1 MQRHSPFIL
10 PQRWIISLSKG
21 KNTLDLCNHFV
32 SEKTESSRFSSTST
46 TSSFRNVW
54 IPPFFFSVC
63 CILVCAW
70 PDFIDIK
77 YITSMT
83 TLCSSLLTGNARHF
97 FLCKSH
103 DAYFCLAQF
112 HLKRGIT
119 KPPRVL
125 NIGVK
130 TMVIN
135 QSENEESGLI
145 LQSFSIVLLKIIPV
159 VFSSRGKRGGV
170 SYYSLQYSDET
181 NLSLGSRKWGNCLRQ
196 RLPEGPECPWPH
208 SVLSH
213 GTGEDPGTVC
223 IPPSHLAPGIC
234 RANCCFLLWQA
245 AAITS
250 RAAGLVWT
258 RIIQEISPDST
269 KVSTVLSSAVPLGF
283 LLNFFVL
290 PQGANT
296 ECCCISQ
303 LSNCLPLG
311 RELSYHS
318 LLSRPWE
325 KLPH

>member
-1 MQRHSPFIL
+1 
-10 PQRWIISLSKG
+10 
-21 KNTLDLCNHFV
+21 
-32 SEKTESSRFSSTST
+32 
-46 TSSFRNVW
+46 
-54 IPPFFFSVC
+54 
-63 CILVCAW
+63 
-70 PDFIDIK
+70 
-77 YITSMT
+77 
-83 TLCSSLLTGNARHF
+83 
-97 FLCKSH
+97 
-103 DAYFCLAQF
+103 
-112 HLKRGIT
+112 
-119 KPPRVL
+119 
-125 NIGVK
+125 
-130 TMVIN
+130 MVIN

-159 VFSSRGKRGGV
+159 VFSSRGKRGEV

-258 RIIQEISPDST
+258 RIIQAISPDST

-303 LSNCLPLG
+303 LSHLPAFGEGAVVSLSAEQTLRKITPLRTEHPG
-311 RELSYHS
+311 TVTCGTVTSVCVWTDRAKEERKMYGRVFLLIAPAPPCCKTSAWRELQQQVTAPEYEWGQYNLYVALCKWIIAFWLWFTVTGVFCS
-318 LLSRPWE
+318 
-325 KLPH
+325 